1 MKRSD
6 MKESEQLKSL
16 SLKIQE
22 PTQKSVAITKKKRK
36 QYVRKWIY
44 TNQGN
49 LSTEVTPVTD
59 FTCESVIQCDIPVVE
74 KTFAVD
80 CK

>member
-1 MKRSD
+1 

-36 QYVRKWIY
+36 QYVRKCIY

-49 LSTEVTPVTD
+49 LSTEVAPVTD
-59 FTCESVIQCDIPVVE
+59 FTCESVIQCDIPVAE

-80 CK
+80 FK

>member
-1 MKRSD
+1 

-36 QYVRKWIY
+36 QYVRK
-44 TNQGN
+44 
-49 LSTEVTPVTD
+49 
-59 FTCESVIQCDIPVVE
+59 
-74 KTFAVD
+74 
-80 CK
+80 